1 MERADVI
8 ILGGGL
14 VGLSL
19 ALALDR
25 HGLASIVVDPAD
37 PETQIAPAYDGR
49 ATAVS
54 SSSWHMLE
62 AIGIAAR
69 LEGRTCPIRAIRVSD
84 GLAPGGILFDAE
96 QGEAPLGPMVENRL
110 LRAALRDAAREAEHI
125 RLLMPGRAAETVR

>member
-25 HGLASIVVDPAD
+25 HGLSSLVVDPAE
-37 PETQIAPAYDGR
+37 PETQLVPTYDGR
-49 ATAVS
+49 ATAVA

-62 AIGIAAR
+62 AIGVAER
-69 LEGRTCPIRAIRVSD
+69 LEGMTSPIRAIRVSD
-84 GLAPGGILFDAE
+84 GLKPGGFS
-96 QGEAPLGPMVENRL
+96 Q
-110 LRAALRDAAREAEHI
+110 
-125 RLLMPGRAAETVR
+125 

>member
-25 HGLASIVVDPAD
+25 HGLSALVVDPAD
-37 PETQIAPAYDGR
+37 PATQIAPAYDGR

-54 SSSWHMLE
+54 SSSWRMLE
-62 AIGIAAR
+62 TLGVAER
-69 LEGRTCPIRAIRVSD
+69 LEGVTCPIRAIRVSE
-84 GLAPGGILFDAE
+84 GLKPGGIAFD
-96 QGEAPLGPMVENRL
+96 PGP
-110 LRAALRDAAREAEHI
+110 RATI
-125 RLLMPGRAAETVR
+125 RSA